1 MKKMNLLVMSLVSA
15 AALSFSSC
23 SNNDDLT
30 SGGGTQS
37 QADGVYMT
45 LKISGATSHGTR
57 TSVTAD
63 KTTAENGSTDE
74 STITQGMMYI
84 YDGNT
89 CVFRKVITAD
99 MFKTAPTQTTAGVT
113 KPIKVAV
120 TGAITTNKAYH
131 VYFLANNTSITDP
144 LAAGASFTASTSGGA
159 NFATANNFVMFN
171 QNDGKK
177 EAAHSTVTFTD
188 AAKSEATPAAA
199 GEIKLDRVV
208 ARIDNPSFA
217 ETVTTVTPATDTKTS
232 INVADVVAGISYEGF
247 AVSNLNNNSYVKQNW
262 DSKFET
268 LNVKWGAEPKYY
280 LPKSAYGT
288 LYNAEGLENFSSKE
302 NQVSWKYAFENTT
315 TDVNEATAVYFK
327 VKVAL
332 TETAMTASD
341 FKDGTFYRYDGR
353 LYTSIQAIYN
363 DAATGAISNPFT
375 ETSSITPAD
384 VVKKISDADGKLTTD
399 ETVLAKFREDYKIE
413 VYRQGVM
420 YYRWAISDNAYKPFI
435 ASETTHTYSVLRNS
449 IYRLNVTKVSE
460 IGKDVPNGPEPDDP
474 IKNPN
479 FYMNVTV
486 SINPWVLNAQ
496 PIELK

>member
-1 MKKMNLLVMSLVSA
+1 MNLLVMSLVSA

-23 SNNDDLT
+23 SSNDDL
-30 SGGGTQS
+30 GGGAGTQS

-57 TSVTAD
+57 TGVTAD
-63 KTTAENGSTDE
+63 KTTKENGNTDE
-74 STITQGMMYI
+74 STITEGMMYI

-120 TGAITTNKAYH
+120 TGAITTNKAYY
-131 VYFLANNTSITDP
+131 VYFLANKTSVDDPIAATSI
-144 LAAGASFTASTSGGA
+144 FTSTTGGA
-159 NFATANNFVMFN
+159 DFATEKNFVMFN
-171 QNDGKK
+171 QNDGTNK
-177 EAAHSTVTFTD
+177 AAHSTVTFTD

-208 ARIDNPSFA
+208 ARIDRPSFA

-247 AVSNLNNNSYVKQNW
+247 AVSNLNNNSYVMQNW
-262 DSKFET
+262 DANFKT
-268 LNVKWGAEPKYY
+268 LSVKWGEPKYS
-280 LPKSAYGT
+280 LPKSTYGT
-288 LYNAEGLENFSSKE
+288 LYNAEGLANFDTKE
-302 NQVSWKYAFENTT
+302 KPVSWKYAFENTT
-315 TDVNEATAVYFK
+315 TDVNDATAVYFK

-332 TETAMTASD
+332 TETAMAASD

-353 LYTSIQAIYN
+353 LYTSIKAIFDN
-363 DAATGAISNPFT
+363 AATGEISNPFT
-375 ETSSITPAD
+375 ETNSITPAD
-384 VVKKISDADGKLTTD
+384 VVAKITKDGKLTTD

-420 YYRWAISDNAYKPFI
+420 YYRWAISDNAYKPFV
-435 ASETTHTYSVLRNS
+435 ASDPTHTYSVLRNS

-474 IKNPN
+474 VKNPN

>member
-1 MKKMNLLVMSLVSA
+1 MKKMNLLTMSLVSA

-30 SGGGTQS
+30 GGGTQS

-63 KTTAENGSTDE
+63 KTTTENGNPDE
-74 STITQGMMYI
+74 STITQGMLYI
-84 YDGNT
+84 YDGQT
-89 CVFRKVITAD
+89 CVFHKVITAE
-99 MFKTAPTQTTAGVT
+99 MFDTKPTQTTAGVT

-120 TGAITTNKAYH
+120 TGAITTNKPYN
-131 VYFLANNTSITDP
+131 VYFLANNTTVTDP
-144 LAAGASFTASTSGGA
+144 LAAGKSFTASTSGGA
-159 NFATANNFVMFN
+159 DYATANNFVMFN
-171 QNDGKK
+171 QNDGTK

-232 INVADVVAGISYEGF
+232 INVADVVAGITYEGY

-280 LPKSAYGT
+280 LPKSDYGT
-288 LYNAEGLENFSSKE
+288 LYNAEGLGNFSSKE
-302 NQVSWKYAFENTT
+302 KPVSCKYAFENTT
-315 TDVNEATAVYFK
+315 IDVNDATAVYFK

-332 TETAMTASD
+332 TETAMAASD

-353 LYTSIQAIYN
+353 LYTSIQAIFDN
-363 DAATGAISNPFT
+363 AATGEISNPFT
-375 ETSSITPAD
+375 ETNSITPAD
-384 VVKKISDADGKLTTD
+384 VVAKISDADGKLTTD
-399 ETVLAKFREDYKIE
+399 EAKLAQFRETYKIE

>member
-30 SGGGTQS
+30 GGGTQS

-57 TSVTAD
+57 TSVTD
-63 KTTAENGSTDE
+63 GKTTTDNGSVAE
-74 STITQGMMYI
+74 STITEGMMYI
-84 YDGNT
+84 YDGPT
-89 CVFRKVITAD
+89 CVFRKVITKD
-99 MFKTAPTQTTAGVT
+99 MFETAPTQTTSGVT

-120 TGAITTNKAYH
+120 TGAITTGKKYD
-131 VYFLANNTSITDP
+131 VYFLANRTNVDNPIAATSI
-144 LAAGASFTASTSGGA
+144 FTSTAGGA
-159 NFATANNFVMFN
+159 DFATDNKFVMFN
-171 QNDGKK
+171 QNDGTKA
-177 EAAHSTVTFTD
+177 AAHSKVEFTD
-188 AAKSEATPAAA
+188 AAKSDKSPAAA

-208 ARIDNPSFA
+208 ARIDNPSFD
-217 ETVTTVTPATDTKTS
+217 ESVKTVTPAKNTTTS

-247 AVSNLNNNSYVKQNW
+247 AVSNLNNNSYVMQNW
-262 DSKFET
+262 DQKFET
-268 LNVKWGAEPKYY
+268 LNVKWGEPKYY
-280 LPKSAYGT
+280 LPKSDYGT
-288 LYNAEGLENFSSKE
+288 LYNADGLENFSSKE
-302 NQVSWKYAFENTT
+302 KPVSWKYAFENTT
-315 TDVNEATAVYFK
+315 TNADEATAVYFK

-332 TETAMTASD
+332 TDAAMTASD

-353 LYTSIQAIYN
+353 LYTSIKAIFD

-375 ETSSITPAD
+375 ETSSITPAN
-384 VVKKISDADGKLTTD
+384 VVAMITKDGKLTTD
-399 ETVLAKFREDYKIE
+399 EETLAKFREDYKIE

-420 YYRWAISDNAYKPFI
+420 YYRWAISDNAYKPFV
-435 ASETTHTYSVLRNS
+435 ASDPTHTYSVLRNS

>member
-1 MKKMNLLVMSLVSA
+1 MNLLTMSLVSA

-23 SNNDDLT
+23 SSNDDLT
-30 SGGGTQS
+30 GGGTQS

-57 TSVTAD
+57 TGVTAD
-63 KTTAENGSTDE
+63 KTTKENGNTDE
-74 STITQGMMYI
+74 STITEGMMYI

-120 TGAITTNKAYH
+120 TGAITTNKAYY
-131 VYFLANNTSITDP
+131 VYFLANKTSVDDPIAATSI
-144 LAAGASFTASTSGGA
+144 FTSTTGGA
-159 NFATANNFVMFN
+159 DFATAQKFVMFN
-171 QNDGKK
+171 QNDGTK

-247 AVSNLNNNSYVKQNW
+247 AVSNLNNNSYVMQNW
-262 DSKFET
+262 DNKFET
-268 LNVKWGAEPKYY
+268 LNVKWGEPKYY

-288 LYNAEGLENFSSKE
+288 LYNAAGLENFSSKE
-302 NQVSWKYAFENTT
+302 NPVSWKYAFENTT
-315 TDVNEATAVYFK
+315 TDVNDATAIYFK
-327 VKVAL
+327 VKVTL
-332 TETAMTASD
+332 TETANTASD

-353 LYTSIQAIYN
+353 LYTSIKAIFDN
-363 DAATGAISNPFT
+363 AATGEISNPFT

-384 VVKKISDADGKLTTD
+384 VVAKISDADGKLTTD
-399 ETVLAKFREDYKIE
+399 EAKLAQFRETYKIE

-420 YYRWAISDNAYKPFI
+420 YYRWAISDNAYKPFV

>member
-1 MKKMNLLVMSLVSA
+1 MNLLVMSLVSA

-30 SGGGTQS
+30 GGGTQS

-57 TSVTAD
+57 TGVTAD
-63 KTTAENGSTDE
+63 KTTTDNGSVAE
-74 STITQGMMYI
+74 STITEGMMYI
-84 YDGNT
+84 YDGPT
-89 CVFRKVITAD
+89 CVFRKVITKD
-99 MFKTAPTQTTAGVT
+99 MFETAPTQTTSGVT

-120 TGAITTNKAYH
+120 TGAITTGKKYD
-131 VYFLANNTSITDP
+131 VYFLANRTNVDNPIAATSI
-144 LAAGASFTASTSGGA
+144 FTSTTGGA
-159 NFATANNFVMFN
+159 DFATDNKFVMFN
-171 QNDGKK
+171 QNDGTKA
-177 EAAHSTVTFTD
+177 AAHSKVEFTD
-188 AAKSEATPAAA
+188 AAKSEKSPAAA
-199 GEIKLDRVV
+199 DEIKLDRVV
-208 ARIDNPSFA
+208 ARIDRPSFA

-247 AVSNLNNNSYVKQNW
+247 AVSNLNNNSYVMQNW
-262 DSKFET
+262 DTNFKT
-268 LNVKWGAEPKYY
+268 LSVKWGEPKYS
-280 LPKSAYGT
+280 LPKSTYGT
-288 LYNAEGLENFSSKE
+288 LYNAEGLANFDTKE
-302 NQVSWKYAFENTT
+302 KPVSWKYAFENTT
-315 TDVNEATAVYFK
+315 TDVNDATAVYFK

-332 TETAMTASD
+332 TETAMAASD

-353 LYTSIQAIYN
+353 LYTSIKAIFDN
-363 DAATGAISNPFT
+363 AATGEISNPFT
-375 ETSSITPAD
+375 ETNSITPAD
-384 VVKKISDADGKLTTD
+384 VVSKISDADGKLTTD
-399 ETVLAKFREDYKIE
+399 EAKLAKFRQDYKIE
-413 VYRQGVM
+413 VYRQGTM

-474 IKNPN
+474 VKNPN

>member
-23 SNNDDLT
+23 SSNDDLT
-30 SGGGTQS
+30 GGGTQS

-45 LKISGATSHGTR
+45 LKISGTTSHGTR
-57 TSVTAD
+57 TSVTD
-63 KTTAENGSTDE
+63 GKTTTDNGSVAE
-74 STITQGMMYI
+74 STITEGMMYI
-84 YDGNT
+84 YDGPT
-89 CVFRKVITAD
+89 CVFRKVITKD
-99 MFKTAPTQTTAGVT
+99 MFETAPTQTTSGVT

-120 TGAITTNKAYH
+120 TGAITTGKKYD
-131 VYFLANNTSITDP
+131 VYFLANRTNVDNPIAATSI
-144 LAAGASFTASTSGGA
+144 FTSTTGGA
-159 NFATANNFVMFN
+159 DFATDNKFVMFN
-171 QNDGKK
+171 QNDGTKA
-177 EAAHSTVTFTD
+177 AAHSKVEFTD
-188 AAKSEATPAAA
+188 AAKSEKSPAAA
-199 GEIKLDRVV
+199 DEIKLDRVV
-208 ARIDNPSFA
+208 ARIDRPSFA

-247 AVSNLNNNSYVKQNW
+247 AVSNLNNNSYVMQNW
-262 DSKFET
+262 DTNFKT
-268 LNVKWGAEPKYY
+268 LSVKWGEPKYS
-280 LPKSAYGT
+280 LPKSTYGT
-288 LYNAEGLENFSSKE
+288 LYNAEGLANFDTKE
-302 NQVSWKYAFENTT
+302 KPVSWKYAFENTT
-315 TDVNEATAVYFK
+315 TDVNDATAVYFK

-332 TETAMTASD
+332 TETAMAASD

-353 LYTSIQAIYN
+353 LYTSIKAIFDN
-363 DAATGAISNPFT
+363 AATGEISNPFT
-375 ETSSITPAD
+375 ETNSITPAD
-384 VVKKISDADGKLTTD
+384 VVAKISDADGKLTTD
-399 ETVLAKFREDYKIE
+399 EAKLAKFRQDYKIE
-413 VYRQGVM
+413 VYRQGTM

-474 IKNPN
+474 VKNPN

>member
-1 MKKMNLLVMSLVSA
+1 MNLLTMSLVSA

-23 SNNDDLT
+23 SSNDDLT
-30 SGGGTQS
+30 GGGTQS

-57 TSVTAD
+57 TGVTAD
-63 KTTAENGSTDE
+63 KTTKENGNTDE
-74 STITQGMMYI
+74 STITEGMMYI

-89 CVFRKVITAD
+89 CVFHKVITAD

-120 TGAITTNKAYH
+120 TGAITTNKAYY
-131 VYFLANNTSITDP
+131 VYFLANKTSVDDPIAATSI
-144 LAAGASFTASTSGGA
+144 FTSTTGGA
-159 NFATANNFVMFN
+159 DFATAQKFVMFN
-171 QNDGKK
+171 QNDGTK

-247 AVSNLNNNSYVKQNW
+247 AVSNLNNNSYVMQNW
-262 DSKFET
+262 DNKFET
-268 LNVKWGAEPKYY
+268 LNVKWGEPKYY

-288 LYNAEGLENFSSKE
+288 LYNAAGLENFSSKE
-302 NQVSWKYAFENTT
+302 NPVSWKYAFENTT
-315 TDVNEATAVYFK
+315 TDVNDATAIYFK
-327 VKVAL
+327 VKVTL
-332 TETAMTASD
+332 TETANTASD

-353 LYTSIQAIYN
+353 LYTSIKAIFDN
-363 DAATGAISNPFT
+363 AATGEISNPFT

-384 VVKKISDADGKLTTD
+384 VVAKISDADGKLTTD
-399 ETVLAKFREDYKIE
+399 EAKLAQFRETYKIE

-420 YYRWAISDNAYKPFI
+420 YYRWAISDNAYKPFV

>member
-1 MKKMNLLVMSLVSA
+1 MNLLVMSLVSA

-30 SGGGTQS
+30 GGGTQS

-57 TSVTAD
+57 TGVTAN
-63 KTTAENGSTDE
+63 KTTAENGSVAE
-74 STITQGMMYI
+74 STITEGMMYI

-89 CVFRKVITAD
+89 CVFRKVITKD
-99 MFKTAPTQTTAGVT
+99 MFEKAPTQSTAGVT

-120 TGAITTNKAYH
+120 TGAITTGKKYD

-144 LAAGASFTASTSGGA
+144 IAATSIFTSTTGGED
-159 NFATANNFVMFN
+159 FATDNKFVMFN
-171 QNDGKK
+171 QNDGTKK
-177 EAAHSTVTFTD
+177 AQHSTVEFTD
-188 AAKSEATPAAA
+188 DAKSGATPAAA

-217 ETVTTVTPATDTKTS
+217 ETVTTVTPAENTTTS
-232 INVADVVAGISYEGF
+232 INVGDVVAGISYEGF
-247 AVSNLNNNSYVKQNW
+247 AVSNLNNNSYVMQNW
-262 DSKFET
+262 DNKFET
-268 LNVKWGAEPKYY
+268 LNVKWGEPKYY

-288 LYNAEGLENFSSKE
+288 LYNAAGLANFSSKE
-302 NQVSWKYAFENTT
+302 NPVSWKYAFENTT
-315 TDVNEATAVYFK
+315 TNVDEATAVYFK

-332 TETAMTASD
+332 TQTAMDASD
-341 FKDGTFYRYDGR
+341 FQDGTFYRYDGR

-375 ETSSITPAD
+375 ETSSITPAN
-384 VVKKISDADGKLTTD
+384 VVAKITKDGKLTTD
-399 ETVLAKFREDYKIE
+399 EEVLAKFREDYKIE

>member
-1 MKKMNLLVMSLVSA
+1 MNLLVMSLVSA

-30 SGGGTQS
+30 GGGTQS

-57 TSVTAD
+57 TGVTAN
-63 KTTAENGSTDE
+63 KTTAENGSVAE
-74 STITQGMMYI
+74 STITEGMMYI

-89 CVFRKVITAD
+89 CVFRKVITKD
-99 MFKTAPTQTTAGVT
+99 MFEKAPTQSTAGVT

-120 TGAITTNKAYH
+120 TGAITTGKKYD

-144 LAAGASFTASTSGGA
+144 IAATSIFKSTTGGA
-159 NFATANNFVMFN
+159 DFATDNKFVMFN
-171 QNDGKK
+171 QNDGTKK
-177 EAAHSTVTFTD
+177 AKHSTVEFTD
-188 AAKSEATPAAA
+188 DAKSEATPAAA

-217 ETVTTVTPATDTKTS
+217 ETVTTVTPAENTTTS
-232 INVADVVAGISYEGF
+232 INVGDVVAGISYEGF
-247 AVSNLNNNSYVKQNW
+247 AVSNLNNNSYVMQNW
-262 DSKFET
+262 DNKFET
-268 LNVKWGAEPKYY
+268 LNVKWGEPKYY
-280 LPKSAYGT
+280 LPKSDYGT
-288 LYNAEGLENFSSKE
+288 LYQADGLENFSSKE
-302 NQVSWKYAFENTT
+302 NPVSWKYAFENTT
-315 TDVNEATAVYFK
+315 TTVDEATAVYFK

-332 TETAMTASD
+332 TQTAMDASD
-341 FKDGTFYRYDGR
+341 FQDGTFYRYDGR

-375 ETSSITPAD
+375 ETSSITPAN
-384 VVKKISDADGKLTTD
+384 VVAKITKDGKLTTD
-399 ETVLAKFREDYKIE
+399 EEVLAKFREDYKIE

>member
-1 MKKMNLLVMSLVSA
+1 MNLLAMSLVSA

-30 SGGGTQS
+30 GGGTQS

-57 TSVTAD
+57 TGVTAD
-63 KTTAENGSTDE
+63 KTTTENGNEAE
-74 STITQGMMYI
+74 STITEGMMYI

-89 CVFRKVITAD
+89 CVFRKVITKE
-99 MFKTAPTQTTAGVT
+99 MFQTQPNQTTAGVT

-120 TGAITTNKAYH
+120 TGAITTGKKYD
-131 VYFLANNTSITDP
+131 VYFLANRTNIDNPIAATSI
-144 LAAGASFTASTSGGA
+144 FTSTTGGA
-159 NFATANNFVMFN
+159 DFATEKNFVMFN
-171 QNDGKK
+171 QNDGTKA
-177 EAAHSTVTFTD
+177 AAHSKVEFTAD
-188 AAKSEATPAAA
+188 NKSEANPAAA
-199 GEIKLDRVV
+199 DVIKLDRVV
-208 ARIDNPSFA
+208 ARIDRPSFA

-232 INVADVVAGISYEGF
+232 INVADVVAGISYEGY
-247 AVSNLNNNSYVKQNW
+247 AVSNLNNNSYVMQNW
-262 DSKFET
+262 DINFKT
-268 LNVKWGAEPKYY
+268 LSVKWGEPKYS
-280 LPKSAYGT
+280 LPKSTYGT
-288 LYNAEGLENFSSKE
+288 LYNAEGLTNFDTKE
-302 NQVSWKYAFENTT
+302 KPVSWKYAFENTT
-315 TDVNEATAVYFK
+315 TDVNDATAVYFK

-332 TETAMTASD
+332 TETANNASD
-341 FKDGTFYRYDGR
+341 FRDGTFYRYDGR
-353 LYTSIQAIYN
+353 LYTSIKAIFD

-384 VVKKISDADGKLTTD
+384 VVAKISDADGKLTTD
-399 ETVLAKFREDYKIE
+399 EAKLAQFRQTYKIE

-435 ASETTHTYSVLRNS
+435 ASEITHTYSVLRNS

-474 IKNPN
+474 VKNPN

>member
-1 MKKMNLLVMSLVSA
+1 MSLVSA

-23 SNNDDLT
+23 SNNDDL
-30 SGGGTQS
+30 GGGAGTQS

-57 TSVTAD
+57 TGVTTPN
-63 KTTAENGSTDE
+63 TTEDGTVDE
-74 STITQGMMYI
+74 STITEGMMYI

-99 MFKTAPTQTTAGVT
+99 MFKTAPTQTTAGET

-120 TGAITTNKAYH
+120 TGAITTNKAYN
-131 VYFLANNTSITDP
+131 VYFLANKTSVDDPIAATSI
-144 LAAGASFTASTSGGA
+144 FTSTTGGKD
-159 NFATANNFVMFN
+159 FATAQKFVMFN
-171 QNDGKK
+171 QNDGTK

-232 INVADVVAGISYEGF
+232 INVADVVASISYEGY
-247 AVSNLNNNSYVKQNW
+247 AVSNLNNSSYVKQNW
-262 DSKFET
+262 DQKFET
-268 LNVKWGAEPKYY
+268 LTVKWGEPKYY
-280 LPKSAYGT
+280 LPKSTYGT
-288 LYNAEGLENFSSKE
+288 LYNAEGLGNFGTE
-302 NQVSWKYAFENTT
+302 SWKYAFENTT
-315 TDVNEATAVYFK
+315 TDVDEATAVYFK

-332 TETAMTASD
+332 TQTAMDASD
-341 FKDGTFYRYDGR
+341 FQDGTFYRYDGR
-353 LYTSIQAIYN
+353 LYTSIKAIYD

-384 VVKKISDADGKLTTD
+384 VVAKISDADGKLTTD
-399 ETVLAKFREDYKIE
+399 EAKLAQFRETYKIE

>member
-1 MKKMNLLVMSLVSA
+1 MNLLVMSLVSA

-23 SNNDDLT
+23 SSNDDLT

-57 TSVTAD
+57 TGVTAD
-63 KTTAENGSTDE
+63 KTTAENGNSDE
-74 STITQGMMYI
+74 STIKEGMLYI

-99 MFKTAPTQTTAGVT
+99 MFKTTPTQTTAGET

-120 TGAITTNKAYH
+120 TGAITTNKAYN
-131 VYFLANNTSITDP
+131 VYFLANNTSVDDP
-144 LAAGASFTASTSGGA
+144 IAATSIFTSTTGGKD
-159 NFATANNFVMFN
+159 FATAQKFVMFN
-171 QNDGKK
+171 QNDGTK

-232 INVADVVAGISYEGF
+232 INVADVVAGITYEGY

-262 DSKFET
+262 DNKFET
-268 LNVKWGAEPKYY
+268 LTVKWGEPKYY
-280 LPKSAYGT
+280 LPKSDYGT
-288 LYNAEGLENFSSKE
+288 LYKEEGLGNFGKD
-302 NQVSWKYAFENTT
+302 SWKYAFENTT
-315 TDVNEATAVYFK
+315 TNVDEATAVYFK
-327 VKVAL
+327 VKVTL
-332 TETAMTASD
+332 TETANNASD

-353 LYTSIQAIYN
+353 LYTSIKAIYD

-384 VVKKISDADGKLTTD
+384 VVAKITGTDGKLTTD

-413 VYRQGVM
+413 VYRQGTM
-420 YYRWAISDNAYKPFI
+420 YYRWAISDNAYKPFV
-435 ASETTHTYSVLRNS
+435 ASDATHTYSVLRNS

-486 SINPWVLNAQ
+486 SINPWVLNEINN
-496 PIELK
+496 IELK

>member
-1 MKKMNLLVMSLVSA
+1 MNLLAMSLVSA

-23 SNNDDLT
+23 SSNDDLT
-30 SGGGTQS
+30 GGGTQS

-57 TSVTAD
+57 TGVTAN
-63 KTTAENGSTDE
+63 KTKAENGSVAE
-74 STITQGMMYI
+74 STITEGMMYI

-89 CVFRKVITAD
+89 CVFRKVITKN
-99 MFKTAPTQTTAGVT
+99 MFEKAPTQSTAGVT

-120 TGAITTNKAYH
+120 TGAITTGKKYD

-144 LAAGASFTASTSGGA
+144 IAATSIFTSTTGGED
-159 NFATANNFVMFN
+159 FATDKKFVMFN
-171 QNDGKK
+171 QNDGTKK
-177 EAAHSTVTFTD
+177 AQHSTVEFTD
-188 AAKSEATPAAA
+188 DAKSEATPAAA

-217 ETVTTVTPATDTKTS
+217 ETVTTVTPAENTTTS
-232 INVADVVAGISYEGF
+232 INVGDVVAGISYEGF
-247 AVSNLNNNSYVKQNW
+247 AVSNLNNNSYVMQNW
-262 DSKFET
+262 DNKFET
-268 LNVKWGAEPKYY
+268 LNVKWGEPKYY
-280 LPKSAYGT
+280 LPKSDYGT
-288 LYNAEGLENFSSKE
+288 LYQADGLENFSSKE
-302 NQVSWKYAFENTT
+302 NPVSWKYAFENTT
-315 TDVNEATAVYFK
+315 TTVDEATAVYFK

-332 TETAMTASD
+332 TQTAMDASD
-341 FKDGTFYRYDGR
+341 FQDGTFYRYDGR

-375 ETSSITPAD
+375 ETSSITPAN
-384 VVKKISDADGKLTTD
+384 VVAKITKDGKLTTD
-399 ETVLAKFREDYKIE
+399 EEVLAKFREDYKIE

>member
-1 MKKMNLLVMSLVSA
+1 MNLLVMSLVSA

-30 SGGGTQS
+30 GGGTQS

-57 TSVTAD
+57 TGVTAD
-63 KTTAENGSTDE
+63 KTTTENGNSDE
-74 STITQGMMYI
+74 STITQGMLYI
-84 YDGNT
+84 YDGQT
-89 CVFRKVITAD
+89 CVFHKVITAE
-99 MFKTAPTQTTAGVT
+99 MFDTKPTQTTAGVT

-120 TGAITTNKAYH
+120 TGAITTNKPYN
-131 VYFLANNTSITDP
+131 VYFLANNTTVTDP
-144 LAAGASFTASTSGGA
+144 LAAGKSFTASTSGGA
-159 NFATANNFVMFN
+159 DYATANNFVMFN
-171 QNDGKK
+171 QNDGTK

-188 AAKSEATPAAA
+188 AAKSVATPAAA

-268 LNVKWGAEPKYY
+268 LNVKLGAEPKYY

-302 NQVSWKYAFENTT
+302 NKVSWKYAFENTT
-315 TDVNEATAVYFK
+315 TDVDEATAVYFK

-332 TETAMTASD
+332 TETAMAASD

-353 LYTSIQAIYN
+353 LYTSIKAIFDN
-363 DAATGAISNPFT
+363 AATGEISNPFT
-375 ETSSITPAD
+375 ETNSITPAD
-384 VVKKISDADGKLTTD
+384 VVAKISDADGKLTTD
-399 ETVLAKFREDYKIE
+399 EAKLAKFRQDYKIE
-413 VYRQGVM
+413 VYRQGTM
-420 YYRWAISDNAYKPFI
+420 YYRWAISDNAYKPFV

-474 IKNPN
+474 IKDPN
-479 FYMNVTV
+479 FYKNVTV

>member
-1 MKKMNLLVMSLVSA
+1 MNLLAMSLVSA

-30 SGGGTQS
+30 SGGTQS

-57 TSVTAD
+57 TSVTD
-63 KTTAENGSTDE
+63 GKTTTDNGSVAE
-74 STITQGMMYI
+74 STITEGMMYI

-89 CVFRKVITAD
+89 CVFRKVITKD
-99 MFKTAPTQTTAGVT
+99 MFQTPPTQTAAGIT

-120 TGAITTNKAYH
+120 TGAITTNKPYN
-131 VYFLANNTSITDP
+131 VYFLANNTSVTDP
-144 LAAGASFTASTSGGA
+144 IAATSIFTSTTGGA
-159 NFATANNFVMFN
+159 NFATDKKFVMFN
-171 QNDGKK
+171 QNDGKVH
-177 EAAHSTVTFTD
+177 ANHSTVTFTD
-188 AAKSEATPAAA
+188 AAKSDKSPAAA

-208 ARIDNPSFA
+208 ARIDNPSFD
-217 ETVTTVTPATDTKTS
+217 ETVTTVTPAENTTTS

-247 AVSNLNNNSYVKQNW
+247 AVSNLNNNSYVMQNW
-262 DSKFET
+262 DQKFET
-268 LNVKWGAEPKYY
+268 LNVKWGEPKYS
-280 LPKSAYGT
+280 LPKSDYGT
-288 LYNAEGLENFSSKE
+288 LYNADGLENFSSKDKP
-302 NQVSWKYAFENTT
+302 VSWKYAFENTT
-315 TDVNEATAVYFK
+315 TNADEATAVYFK

-332 TETAMTASD
+332 TDAAMTASD

-353 LYTSIQAIYN
+353 LYTSIQAIYD

-375 ETSSITPAD
+375 ETNSITPLE
-384 VVKKISDADGKLTTD
+384 VVNKIKDATTGKLTTD
-399 ETVLAKFREDYKIE
+399 ETVLAKFRKDYKIE

-420 YYRWAISDNAYKPFI
+420 YYRWAISDNAYKPFV
-435 ASETTHTYSVLRNS
+435 ADETDHTYSVLRNS
-449 IYRLNVTKVSE
+449 IYRLTVTKVSE

-474 IKNPN
+474 VKNPN